1 MLSDDIECD
10 PCLVVMVTGL
20 DGDSISGVL
29 DVTDSPRLGP
39 VVLRQPG
46 PIRGEYCDVSTN
58 HSSPVPRHHL
68 LQSAGPVIPDNMN
81 SVTMS
86 DCQIESFYTFNI
98 SNRVTTDRRINLCR
112 ERKVVK

>member
-1 MLSDDIECD
+1 MQILCYRMMWNIECD

-39 VVLRQPG
+39 VELRQPG
-46 PIRGEYCDVSTN
+46 PIRGEYCGVSTN

-68 LQSAGPVIPDNMN
+68 LQSVGPVIPDNVN
-81 SVTMS
+81 NVTM
-86 DCQIESFYTFNI
+86 
-98 SNRVTTDRRINLCR
+98 
-112 ERKVVK
+112 

>member
-1 MLSDDIECD
+1 MLSDDVECD

-46 PIRGEYCDVSTN
+46 PIRGEYCNVLTN
-58 HSSPVPRHHL
+58 HSSVSHNTRPL
-68 LQSAGPVIPDNMN
+68 DQSEVSIVA
-81 SVTMS
+81 
-86 DCQIESFYTFNI
+86 C
-98 SNRVTTDRRINLCR
+98 
-112 ERKVVK
+112 